1 MHRKRSRLTR
11 FGLLPLLLAFA
22 LVAAACGDDD
32 DDDAGSESE
41 TAASTSET
49 EEMADTDD
57 EMADT
62 DDEMAE
68 TSEAGSATIIEVA
81 DEAGNFTTLGVAVEA
96 AGLTETLQGE
106 GPFTVLAP
114 TDEAFAALPEGT
126 LDSLLEDPEGAL
138 TDILNLHV
146 VAGTEAMATDVVAI
160 GDGGSLDTLG
170 GAVTVHID
178 GEEVSFGTGNAA
190 LVTADIETDNGV
202 IHVIDAV
209 ITEAG

>member
-1 MHRKRSRLTR
+1 MNRSRTSKFP

-32 DDDAGSESE
+32 DDSGE
-41 TAASTSET
+41 TGDTASTSET
-49 EEMADTDD
+49 EEMADTED

-62 DDEMAE
+62 E
-68 TSEAGSATIIEVA
+68 EAASATIIGVA
-81 DEAGNFTTLGVAVEA
+81 GEDGNFTTLLTAVEA
-96 AGLTETLQGE
+96 AGLTETLEGD

-126 LDSLLEDPEGAL
+126 VDSLLEDPEGAL

-146 VAGTEAMATDVVAI
+146 ISGEAMSTDVVAI
-160 GDGGSLDTLG
+160 GDGGTVDTLG
-170 GAVTVHID
+170 GAVTVNID
-178 GEEVSFGTGNAA
+178 GDAVSFGTGEAA
-190 LVTADIETDNGV
+190 LVTADVKTDNGV
-202 IHVIDAV
+202 IHIIDGV